1 MGGEFAKKTQ
11 YTRNFNGYDET
22 NATLARTMPSGVT
35 N

>member
-1 MGGEFAKKTQ
+1 MGGGICKKKQ
-11 YTRNFNGYDET
+11 YARNFNGYDEI